1 MSLTRIFRRPDYS
14 SEYTQFMDQLKAKK
28 PQLVEQQIAGR
39 ALLWDKAQ
47 DRDARA
53 EFDEAR
59 VPQQP
64 YVYQN
69 HG

>member
-14 SEYTQFMDQLKAKK
+14 SEYTQFMDDLKAKK
-28 PQLVEQQIAGR
+28 PHLLEQQIAGR
-39 ALLWDKAQ
+39 ALLWDREQ
-47 DRDARA
+47 DRDALA
-53 EFDEAR
+53 EYKEAQ

>member
-14 SEYTQFMDQLKAKK
+14 SEYSQFLNDLKAKK
-28 PQLVEQQIAGR
+28 PHLQEQQVAGR
-39 ALLWDKAQ
+39 ALLWDKEQ
-47 DRDARA
+47 DRDALA
-53 EFDEAR
+53 EYKEAR